1 MTPKEVIRW
10 LRECSKDG
18 AHDCENCPYNKEAYE
33 AGCGKLLSDAAL
45 LLEAAGLGRAPESLT
60 ISADEGIVVK
70 YT

>member
-1 MTPKEVIRW
+1 MSPKEVIKW

-18 AHDCENCPYNKEAYE
+18 AHNCQECPYNKEPYE

-45 LLEAAGLGRAPESLT
+45 LLEASGLGRAPESLA
-60 ISADEGIVVK
+60 ISADGGIEVK

>member
-1 MTPKEVIRW
+1 MSPKEVIKW

-18 AHDCENCPYNKEAYE
+18 AHNCKECPYNKEPYE

-45 LLEAAGLGRAPESLT
+45 LLEAAGLGIAPESFT
-60 ISADEGIVVK
+60 ISTDGGIEVK